1 MSQSTSETL
10 FREQAIKAL
19 SKRPFG
25 RPIAAIPKAWLW
37 LVSLILVV
45 VVTATFFLALT
56 DYSRKETV
64 RGWLVARN
72 GVARIRADAVGV
84 VERIAAPAGAPVRA
98 GDPLVA
104 LGKERFLLDG
114 RSSGRVISRKLLE
127 QLGAL
132 DRQIELLGAAALV
145 EGNSI
150 SAQLVSLDEQQ
161 RALSREALEHQ
172 RRLRASTEKLSRLER
187 SAQRGATA
195 VWDVLNQED
204 ERAALIQLEAR
215 LRQSEIMLDRERER
229 LSRRAQA
236 LPLETERSTS
246 SLLSE
251 KSQLQQEITGHES
264 GQRVVLKSP
273 IAGKLASVEVREG
286 ETVVPN
292 QLLATVLPADM
303 SLTAEVYVP
312 SSAVAFIKPG
322 QSVRLKYDAFP
333 QAQFG
338 TFDGEVAKVSDF
350 ILMPSEVP
358 QTFSL
363 REATF
368 KVQIAISTE
377 AVELEAG
384 MTPLRPGML
393 LAAEIV
399 LESRRLIDWLLEPLR
414 LRRRVTA

>member
-1 MSQSTSETL
+1 M
-10 FREQAIKAL
+10 
-19 SKRPFG
+19 
-25 RPIAAIPKAWLW
+25 
-37 LVSLILVV
+37 
-45 VVTATFFLALT
+45 
-56 DYSRKETV
+56 
-64 RGWLVARN
+64 
-72 GVARIRADAVGV
+72 ARIRADSAGV
-84 VERIAAPAGAPVRA
+84 VETLSVPAGTLVRA
-98 GDPLVA
+98 GDSLVA
-104 LGKERFLLDG
+104 LGKEQYLPDG
-114 RSSGRVISRKLLE
+114 RSSGRVIGRKLLE
-127 QLGAL
+127 QIGAL

-145 EGNSI
+145 EGKSI
-150 SAQLVSLDEQQ
+150 RAQLASLDEQQ
-161 RALSREALEHQ
+161 RALSQEALEQ
-172 RRLRASTEKLSRLER
+172 RRRLQASNEKLSRLER
-187 SAQRGATA
+187 SAERGATA
-195 VWDVLNQED
+195 VWDVLDQKD

-215 LRQSEIMLDRERER
+215 IRQSEVVLDRERER
-229 LSRRAQA
+229 LNRRAQA

-264 GQRVVLKSP
+264 GRRVVLKSP
-273 IAGKLASVEVREG
+273 IAGKLASIEVREG
-286 ETVVPN
+286 ESVVPN

-338 TFDGEVAKVSDF
+338 TFDGEVANVSDF

-368 KVQIAISTE
+368 KVQIAISAE
-377 AVELEAG
+377 AVELETG
-384 MTPLRPGML
+384 ITPLRPGML

-399 LESRRLIDWLLEPLR
+399 LESRRLIDWLFEPLR
-414 LRRRVTA
+414 LRRRVAA